1 MNEKLKYVVNMFE
14 VLGLE
19 NFNDVP
25 VTFYRIVT
33 PYADTAALARIAHN
47 ASERIRVN
55 LKLLAYDYI
64 SGDNVYVVVI
74 GGHSRDEI
82 LSVRESSWALQEYS
96 SGSIVDLG
104 SRLKSRM
111 ISEIIRYELYRRGFV
126 HIRQGRYLSTSYET
140 VKGNIATYKL
150 FEGHIIKVLNIGSNY
165 YVFIDPMRT
174 LVYDQSVKEMLDTK
188 GARWLIDRGALAI
201 YSKHSGKIRV
211 IRYGVIRDIK
221 DEVRVSEYF
230 INVPEYAVDRC
241 GKTISLKEY
250 YKCVLDALEYD
261 NISDDEP
268 VVFLG
273 NEKYAYP
280 PSILY
285 PVARTD
291 DLRGEEK
298 KIKRI
303 YFLEPKERFSKMY
316 KIRDLLA
323 SIKIRGLPALKL
335 SKNPIEFQLSPMK
348 IPKLLVGNN
357 KDVELSLDNVTTYR
371 DSILK
376 ALRSNGPY
384 HIALRPGKPLAI
396 FTTGI
401 GISDEMILKLYED
414 IVEYARKDFGVTL
427 PGKDSLIIKEVGEI
441 DQVEDIIKNFPDTS
455 FALAILESD
464 KEEISYIK
472 YKRIFNKHEIPSQI
486 ITMKIFNWY
495 YDAATDKRIRG
506 LYRNALRNLVAGLL
520 GKIGVKLWVL
530 ENKLIADAYIG
541 YDIGHKPSRE
551 YPSTAVFVA
560 VDNKGS
566 YIATHHI
573 SLGQVRRLIHN
584 KRTISEIH
592 SFFSKVKKR
601 IGNPDKM
608 KIVIHKDGDVYDD
621 DIKVFTKV
629 ASSLGIN
636 IAIVSIKK
644 KGGYR
649 IYEILDGSDKIEE
662 LTVNATPTGA
672 YVTLDDRKGLL
683 VSMGREF
690 VKQGMPIPLLI
701 ELCYTKEFKYT
712 IIDAIREVF
721 LLSFIH
727 WQTVTSKTKMPASVG
742 YADEWAYLIE
752 EEVAYMDIPPL

>member
-1 MNEKLKYVVNMFE
+1 MDKKLKYVVNMFE
-14 VLGLE
+14 VLGLGD
-19 NFNDVP
+19 FNDVP

-33 PYADTAALARIAHN
+33 SYADPVALARIAHN
-47 ASERIRVN
+47 VSERIRINFKV
-55 LKLLAYDYI
+55 LAYDYV
-64 SGDNVYVVVI
+64 SNDGVYVVVI
-74 GGHSRDEI
+74 GDHNRDEI
-82 LSVRESSWALQEYS
+82 LSIRESSWSLQEYS
-96 SGSIVDLG
+96 SGSVASLG
-104 SRLKSRM
+104 PGLKSRM
-111 ISEIIRYELYRRGFV
+111 ISEILRYELYRKGFV
-126 HIRQGRYLSTSYET
+126 HIRQGRYLSTGYEI
-140 VKGNIATYKL
+140 VKGNIAAYKL

-165 YVFIDPMRT
+165 YVFIDPIRT
-174 LVYDQSVKEMLDTK
+174 LVYDQSVKEILGIK
-188 GARWLIDRGALAI
+188 GKGWLIDRGTLAI
-201 YSKHSGKIRV
+201 YSRHGGKVKV

-221 DEVRVSEYF
+221 DKVRVNGYV

-261 NISDDEP
+261 DISDDEP

-273 NEKYAYP
+273 DEKYAYP

-285 PVARTD
+285 PVARTE
-291 DLRGEEK
+291 DLRGEK
-298 KIKRI
+298 KEMKKV

-316 KIRDLLA
+316 RIRDLLA
-323 SIKIRGLPALKL
+323 SIKIRGLPMLKL
-335 SKNPIEFQLSPMK
+335 SGNPVEFSPSPMET
-348 IPKLLVGNN
+348 PKLLVGNN
-357 KDVELSLDNVTTYR
+357 KGIELSLDSSTAYR

-384 HIALRPGKPLAI
+384 HVALRPGRPLAV

-414 IVEYARKDFGVTL
+414 IVKYAGKDFGVTL
-427 PGKDSLIIKEVGEI
+427 PGKDSLVIKEVWEI
-441 DQVEDIIKNFPDTS
+441 DQIEDIIKNFPDTS

-464 KEEISYIK
+464 KEEMSYIK
-472 YKRIFNKHEIPSQI
+472 YKRIFNKYEIPSQI

-495 YDAATDKRIRG
+495 YEAATDKKVRR

-520 GKIGVKLWVL
+520 GKMGVKLWVL
-530 ENKLIADAYIG
+530 EGKLIADAYIG

-566 YIATHHI
+566 YIATHHV
-573 SLGQVRRLIHN
+573 SLGQVRRLIHD
-584 KRTISEIH
+584 KRIISEIH

-601 IGNPDKM
+601 LGNPDKM
-608 KIVIHKDGDVYDD
+608 KIVVHKDGDVYSD
-621 DIKVFTKV
+621 DIKVFTEV
-629 ASSLGIN
+629 ASSLGIDL
-636 IAIVSIKK
+636 AMVSIKK

-649 IYEILDGSDKIEE
+649 IYELTDSSE

-672 YVTLDDRKGLL
+672 YVILDDKKGLL
-683 VSMGREF
+683 ISVGREF
-690 VKQGMPIPLLI
+690 VKQGMPVPLLI
-701 ELCYTKEFKYT
+701 ELCYVGGFNYT
-712 IIDAIREVF
+712 ITDAIREVF

-752 EEVAYMDIPPL
+752 EEIDYMDVPPL